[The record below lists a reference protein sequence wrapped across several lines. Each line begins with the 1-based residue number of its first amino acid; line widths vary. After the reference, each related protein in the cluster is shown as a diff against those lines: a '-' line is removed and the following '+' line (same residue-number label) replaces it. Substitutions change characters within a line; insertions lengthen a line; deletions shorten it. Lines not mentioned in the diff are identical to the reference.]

1 MLNIPI
7 KLSLLRELS
16 VHFFLT
22 KLWTTQHSILRLT
35 AMSIS
40 FDTKGKISILWLG
53 SNWDKQVE
61 VLKDISSPRDQEFI
75 LCFILCLEQAPLPL
89 AATTSGTREQRS
101 EWLLQGFMFLQGNS
115 VDYLITLYAPL
126 RQGEM

>member
-22 KLWTTQHSILRLT
+22 KLWTTQHPILRLT

-40 FDTKGKISILWLG
+40 FDTKGKISIL
-53 SNWDKQVE
+53 
-61 VLKDISSPRDQEFI
+61 
-75 LCFILCLEQAPLPL
+75 
-89 AATTSGTREQRS
+89 
-101 EWLLQGFMFLQGNS
+101 
-115 VDYLITLYAPL
+115 
-126 RQGEM
+126 